1 MIAAVTPLHDAPFK
15 GRGVWR
21 GVDFADPEAWTYR
34 LPPAA
39 LAELYSAMRHV
50 RDGRREIP
58 TLTMADFPAPCFASD
73 ASALRKE
80 VQSGR
85 GFVVI
90 RGLPID
96 SYSDEEAA
104 IIYWGIATYLGTPIP
119 QNVKEE
125 HLFSVRDEGY
135 NFQRDYGATGIRIS
149 RTSSAIDFHTDS
161 SAAYAGYTPD
171 IVSLL
176 ALRTAKAGGSTG
188 IVSAQTVHNILREE
202 RPDCLRRLYA
212 PYYFDRRAELR
223 PGESPT
229 LLAPVFSCG
238 ESLAIRYFRFNLLRG
253 HETAGAPLTQADSG
267 PLDFLESVCRREGLA
282 VTFQM
287 ERGDMQFVNNRFV
300 LHSRTAFEDH
310 AEPERRRNFLRLW
323 MKYWDRE
330 AGGQERHA

>member
-1 MIAAVTPLHDAPFK
+1 MHDAPFE
-15 GRGVWR
+15 GRGAWR
-21 GVDFADPEAWTYR
+21 RADFPDPEAWTYR
-34 LPPAA
+34 LPPAV
-39 LAELYSAMRHV
+39 LAELDRAMRHI
-50 RDGRREIP
+50 RAERREIP
-58 TLTMADFPAPCFASD
+58 TLTMADFPAPSFTSGA
-73 ASALRKE
+73 AALRTE
-80 VQSGR
+80 LESGR

-104 IIYWGIATYLGTPIP
+104 TVYWGIATYLASPIP

-125 HLFSVRDEGY
+125 RLFSVRDEGY
-135 NFQRDYGATGIRIS
+135 DFQRDYGAAGVRIS

-176 ALRTAKAGGSTG
+176 ALRTAKAGGTTG

-202 RPDCLRRLYA
+202 RPDCLQRLYA

-229 LLAPVFSCG
+229 LLAPVFACG
-238 ESLAIRYFRFNLLRG
+238 DSLSIRYFRFNVARG
-253 HETAGAPLTQADSG
+253 HETAGAPLTPPDSDA
-267 PLDFLESVCRREGLA
+267 LDFLESVCRREELA
-282 VTFQM
+282 VRFPM

-310 AEPERRRNFLRLW
+310 AEPDRRRNFLRLW
-323 MKYWDRE
+323 MKYRD
-330 AGGQERHA
+330 AGAANGPLAS

>member
-1 MIAAVTPLHDAPFK
+1 
-15 GRGVWR
+15 
-21 GVDFADPEAWTYR
+21 
-34 LPPAA
+34 
-39 LAELYSAMRHV
+39 MRHI
-50 RDGRREIP
+50 RDGRREIS
-58 TLTMADFPAPCFASD
+58 TLTMADFPAPCFAPD
-73 ASALRKE
+73 AAALREE

-90 RGLPID
+90 RALPID

-104 IIYWGIATYLGTPIP
+104 IIYWGIATHLGTPIP
-119 QNVKEE
+119 QNVREE

-135 NFQRDYGATGIRIS
+135 NFQRDYGATGVRIS
-149 RTSSAIDFHTDS
+149 RTASAIDFHTDS

-176 ALRTAKAGGSTG
+176 ALQTSKAGGATG

-202 RPDCLRRLYA
+202 RPDFLKRLYE

-229 LLAPVFSCG
+229 LLAPLFTYG
-238 ESLAIRYFRFNLLRG
+238 DSLAIRYFRFNLMRG
-253 HETAGAPLTQADSG
+253 HETAGSPLTPADSD
-267 PLDFLESVCRREGLA
+267 PLDFLESVCRREELA
-282 VTFQM
+282 VNFQM

-310 AEPERRRNFLRLW
+310 AEPDRRRNFLRLW
-323 MKYWDRE
+323 MRYRDAGAAGEDGRGVKSGNRNQAADR
-330 AGGQERHA
+330 